1 LGSRGAAKE
10 DFKSGRLITRDRC
23 RPSGAHH
30 LRRVDPRLA
39 KPRLGLNSDRCSAA
53 RWVFTFSWGTT
64 TGALLCNGRRA
75 RPVIQTDLLPE
86 KCLIQ
91 LAAIL

>member
-1 LGSRGAAKE
+1 VSLRLSGLWVNRNFSRPISRKGAK
-10 DFKSGRLITRDRC
+10 
-23 RPSGAHH
+23 
-30 LRRVDPRLA
+30 LA
-39 KPRLGLNSDRCSAA
+39 KKSEKQE
-53 RWVFTFSWGTT
+53 T
-64 TGALLCNGRRA
+64 RRA